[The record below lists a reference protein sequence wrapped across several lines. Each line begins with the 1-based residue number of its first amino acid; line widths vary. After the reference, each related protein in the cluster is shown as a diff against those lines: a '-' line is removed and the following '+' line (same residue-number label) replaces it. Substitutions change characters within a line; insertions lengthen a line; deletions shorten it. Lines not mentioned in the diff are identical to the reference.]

1 MAIASLVLGLI
12 ALLGGL
18 AGWPGV
24 LCGIL
29 AIVFGA
35 IGRKD
40 NGNLGNCSWRYC
52 VVRRLNYFACRWRRD
67 YWCSSAFVVIINFK
81 IKIP

>member
-12 ALLGGL
+12 ALLGGI

-24 LCGIL
+24 ICGIL

-35 IGRKD
+35 VGRSDKAHKTMATWGIVLGVLALFGGLIIALVFGGMLIGAAA
-40 NGNLGNCSWRYC
+40 LS
-52 VVRRLNYFACRWRRD
+52 L
-67 YWCSSAFVVIINFK
+67 
-81 IKIP
+81 

>member
-24 LCGIL
+24 ICGIL

-35 IGRKD
+35 VGRKD
-40 NGNLGNCSWRYC
+40 KAHKTMATWGIVLGVIALFGGLIIAL
-52 VVRRLNYFACRWRRD
+52 VVGGA
-67 YWCSSAFVVIINFK
+67 IIGAAALSL
-81 IKIP
+81 

>member
-1 MAIASLVLGLI
+1 MAVASLVLGLI
-12 ALLGGL
+12 ALLGGI

-24 LCGIL
+24 ICGIL

-40 NGNLGNCSWRYC
+40 KAHKTMATWGIVLG
-52 VVRRLNYFACRWRRD
+52 VFAL
-67 YWCSSAFVVIINFK
+67 FGGLIIALVFGGML
-81 IKIP
+81 IGAAALAL

>member
-24 LCGIL
+24 ICGIL

-40 NGNLGNCSWRYC
+40 NAHKTMATWGIVLG
-52 VVRRLNYFACRWRRD
+52 VIALFGGLIIALVIGGAILGLAAFA
-67 YWCSSAFVVIINFK
+67 
-81 IKIP
+81 

>member
-1 MAIASLVLGLI
+1 MAVASFVLGLV

-24 LCGIL
+24 ICGIL

-35 IGRKD
+35 VGRGGKTHKTMATW
-40 NGNLGNCSWRYC
+40 GIVLG
-52 VVRRLNYFACRWRRD
+52 VFAL
-67 YWCSSAFVVIINFK
+67 FGGIIIALVFGGLLVGAAALSL
-81 IKIP
+81 

>member
-12 ALLGGL
+12 ALFGGF

-24 LCGIL
+24 ICGIL

-35 IGRKD
+35 VGRKD
-40 NGNLGNCSWRYC
+40 TAHKTMATWGIVLG
-52 VVRRLNYFACRWRRD
+52 
-67 YWCSSAFVVIINFK
+67 VISLFGGLIIAILFGGA
-81 IKIP
+81 ILAGVGAAALSL

>member
-24 LCGIL
+24 ICGIL

-40 NGNLGNCSWRYC
+40 NAHKTMATWGIVLGVIALFGGLIIAL
-52 VVRRLNYFACRWRRD
+52 VVGGAILGAAALAW
-67 YWCSSAFVVIINFK
+67 
-81 IKIP
+81 